1 MGPNICKLIVRCD
14 SKLVYPTIYR
24 PIMGSRGI
32 FFFFSFFCSF
42 FFIFFKFSSGVK
54 STPIFGPILFYW
66 FGVFTKKKPSNYGS
80 PVCRGQA
87 QSPPSTV
94 STNQFR
100 LFSLPLPPSV
110 PSLHFL
116 VLPSIPCHAFPCRTT
131 SALPC
136 LTLSCLV
143 FTCLVLYCLVFSF
156 LV

>member
-14 SKLVYPTIYR
+14 AKLVYPTIYR
-24 PIMGSRGI
+24 PIMGSRGL
-32 FFFFSFFCSF
+32 FFFHFFQ
-42 FFIFFKFSSGVK
+42 FFIRCKIYTYFWAYSFLLVWC
-54 STPIFGPILFYW
+54 FYQ
-66 FGVFTKKKPSNYGS
+66 KNPSNYGS